1 MQAPR
6 WSWCR
11 YVGYLVFSYG
21 LDTFYGMALQA
32 LLLSRDP
39 EVHRTIRRVL
49 DAANI
54 DLDLSNNADQARHI
68 LTRRKYDA
76 LLVDC
81 DDMVNG
87 PVVLR
92 ELRQGKSN
100 KSCIAFALINHVTTI
115 QQAFEMGA
123 NFVLDKPLAMD
134 RTTRSVRAAHGLI
147 MRERRRY
154 HRHLLNATGTIIVDA
169 GTELPVGI
177 TNISEGGISIECVRR
192 LDEGGAARVRL
203 QLPGTRRML
212 DIKGEVVWS
221 TPEGRAGIR
230 FQVLSA
236 EARKD
241 LDAWLEKRA
250 LPLGGGAMFI
260 NATTA

>member
-1 MQAPR
+1 
-6 WSWCR
+6 
-11 YVGYLVFSYG
+11 
-21 LDTFYGMALQA
+21 MALQA

-54 DLDLSNNADQARHI
+54 DLDLSNNTDQARHI
-68 LTRRKYDA
+68 LLRRKYDA
-76 LLVDC
+76 ILVDC
-81 DDMVNG
+81 DDMPNG
-87 PVVLR
+87 PLVLR

-100 KSCIAFALINHVTTI
+100 KSCIAFALVSGKTSI

-123 NFVLDKPLAMD
+123 NFVLDKPISVD
-134 RTTRSVRAAHGLI
+134 RATRSVRAAQGLI

-154 HRHLLNATGTIIVDA
+154 HRHLIKATGAILVDQGA
-169 GTELPVGI
+169 ELPLNI
-177 TNISEGGISIECVRR
+177 TNISHGGISIECSRK

-203 QLPGTRRML
+203 QLPGTKRAL

-230 FQVLSA
+230 FQILSA
-236 EARKD
+236 EAKRD
-241 LDAWLEKRA
+241 LDIWLEKRA

-260 NATTA
+260 NATTV

>member
-1 MQAPR
+1 
-6 WSWCR
+6 
-11 YVGYLVFSYG
+11 
-21 LDTFYGMALQA
+21 MALQA

-54 DLDLSNNADQARHI
+54 DLDLSDNTDQARHI
-68 LTRRKYDA
+68 LLRRKYDA

-81 DDMVNG
+81 DDMPNG
-87 PVVLR
+87 ALVLR
-92 ELRQGKSN
+92 ELRRGKSN
-100 KSCIAFALINHVTTI
+100 KSCIAFALVSGILVD
-115 QQAFEMGA
+115 QGA
-123 NFVLDKPLAMD
+123 
-134 RTTRSVRAAHGLI
+134 
-147 MRERRRY
+147 
-154 HRHLLNATGTIIVDA
+154 
-169 GTELPVGI
+169 ELPLNI
-177 TNISEGGISIECVRR
+177 TNISHGGISIECSRK

-203 QLPGTRRML
+203 QLPGTKRAL

-236 EARKD
+236 DAKKD

-260 NATTA
+260 NATTV

>member
-1 MQAPR
+1 
-6 WSWCR
+6 
-11 YVGYLVFSYG
+11 
-21 LDTFYGMALQA
+21 MALQA
-32 LLLSRDP
+32 LLLSKDP

-54 DLDLSNNADQARHI
+54 DLDLSNNTDQARHI
-68 LTRRKYDA
+68 LSRQKYDA

-81 DDMVNG
+81 DDMPNA

-100 KSCIAFALINHVTTI
+100 KSCIAFALVNGKTTI

-123 NFVLDKPLAMD
+123 NFVLDKPLSLD
-134 RTTRSVRAAHGLI
+134 RATRSVRAAQGLI

-154 HRHLLNATGTIIVDA
+154 HRHLVRATGAILVDHGA
-169 GTELPVGI
+169 ELPFNV
-177 TNISEGGISIECVRR
+177 TNISQGGISIECSRQ
-192 LDEGGAARVRL
+192 LDATGAARIRL
-203 QLPGTRRML
+203 ELPGTKRAL
-212 DIKGEVVWS
+212 DVKGEVVWS

-230 FQVLSA
+230 FQILSV
-236 EARKD
+236 EARRE

-250 LPLGGGAMFI
+250 LPMDSGAMFI
-260 NATTA
+260 NATV

>member
-1 MQAPR
+1 MWPSGAT
-6 WSWCR
+6 
-11 YVGYLVFSYG
+11 
-21 LDTFYGMALQA
+21 LDTFSGMALQA

-54 DLDLSNNADQARHI
+54 DLDLSDTTDQARQI
-68 LTRRKYDA
+68 LVRRKYDA
-76 LLVDC
+76 IMVDC
-81 DDMVNG
+81 DDMPNG
-87 PVVLR
+87 PQVLS

-100 KSCIAFALINHVTTI
+100 KSCIAFALVNGKTSI

-123 NFVLDKPLAMD
+123 NFVLDKPISVD
-134 RTTRSVRAAHGLI
+134 RATRSVRAAQGLI

-154 HRHLLNATGTIIVDA
+154 HRHLIKATGAILVDQGA
-169 GTELPVGI
+169 ELPLHI
-177 TNISEGGISIECVRR
+177 TNISHGGISIECSRK
-192 LDEGGAARVRL
+192 LDEGGAARVKL
-203 QLPGTRRML
+203 QLPGTKRAL

-236 EARKD
+236 DAKRD
-241 LDAWLEKRA
+241 LDIWLEKRS
-250 LPLGGGAMFI
+250 LPLGGGAVFI
-260 NATTA
+260 NATTV